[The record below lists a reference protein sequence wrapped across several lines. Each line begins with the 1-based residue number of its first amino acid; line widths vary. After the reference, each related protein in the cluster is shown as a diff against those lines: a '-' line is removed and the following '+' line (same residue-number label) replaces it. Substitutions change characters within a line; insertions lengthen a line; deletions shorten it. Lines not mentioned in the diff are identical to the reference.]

1 MSKSNIKSENAS
13 IIDFNLNAIAKL
25 AKQAETAS
33 QVERL
38 YKKLF
43 TQTKWIEEMDLYKKD
58 VKRLMKRVEMGRKF
72 LSLSLNESMGD
83 LLN

>member
-1 MSKSNIKSENAS
+1 MKNETKIQNAQ

-25 AKQAETAS
+25 AKEAESAL

-43 TQTKWIEEMDLYKKD
+43 TQSEWLNKMDLYKKD
-58 VKRLMKRVEMGRKF
+58 IKRLSKRIEMGRKF
-72 LSLSLNESMGD
+72 LSLSMVEEMGD